1 MTKPRPTLPFTNRI
15 SIGNILMK
23 SATFIRLSGM
33 ASILG
38 GVLFAAKM
46 WHDRN
51 DAPPWPTDITDTLIF
66 VVPLLWLVG
75 LAGLYAR
82 CKDRTGGLGTTG
94 LAMASTGAVMAAAG
108 PIAMSVFDNDGLWF
122 VLVLGLLILFAGLI
136 VTGLATVRAKAIP
149 GWSAALPLI
158 IGVLGLI
165 MFFANP
171 DDPGI
176 RGDIVGVL
184 RAARIVS
191 SIFFGAA
198 WAALGY
204 TLGWERSGHRVQAE
218 PVVA

>member
-1 MTKPRPTLPFTNRI
+1 
-15 SIGNILMK
+15 MK

-38 GVLFAAKM
+38 GMLFAAKM

-51 DAPPWPTDITDTLIF
+51 DAPPWPTDLTDTLIF
-66 VVPLLWLVG
+66 AVPLLWLVG

-82 CKDRTGGLGTTG
+82 CKERSGGLGTVG
-94 LAMASTGAVMAAAG
+94 FAMASTGASMAAAG
-108 PIAMSVFDNDGLWF
+108 PIAMTFSDNDGLWF

-136 VTGLATVRAKAIP
+136 VTGVATIRSKALP

-158 IGVLGLI
+158 IGVLGVV

-171 DDPGI
+171 DDPGL
-176 RGDIVGVL
+176 RGDMVGVL
-184 RAARIVS
+184 RAARIIS
-191 SIFFGAA
+191 SMLFGAA

-204 TLGWERSGHRVQAE
+204 TLGWERSGARVRAE
-218 PVVA
+218 AVAA